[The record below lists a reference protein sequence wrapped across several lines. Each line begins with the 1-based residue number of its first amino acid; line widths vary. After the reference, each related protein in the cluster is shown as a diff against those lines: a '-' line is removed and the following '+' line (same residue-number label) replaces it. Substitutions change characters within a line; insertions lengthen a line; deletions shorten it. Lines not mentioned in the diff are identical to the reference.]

1 MFTKLIYFTLL
12 FHLIQNLERV
22 FFINEIYA
30 AIGLLILAASTIYG
44 RNVLFLSNF
53 SGFGVYLAYTT
64 VQFLISLPILLEHGP
79 IVIRTYPVYYSFFSV
94 YLGSYLYHNREKI
107 EFFKNKVI
115 SLAPVFL
122 GGVLSNS
129 IAILFTSGGRITIQ
143 ALFFFIILIFFKN
156 GIMNQGSSTIVIN
169 LAIFLCALFFRA
181 QTIRAASFLLSFR
194 FIFFFFLLLA
204 AVLISIYPLF
214 SPLAE
219 LGLIPLNFIDPNNL
233 WRILFWSKSLHE
245 LWVDGDILFG
255 KGLGVP
261 LFNYDS
267 PDSKFLIDA
276 NPDDPNLSFTIG
288 LHNSFIY
295 LIVRYGLIGFIL
307 FSIPFFDLLKRSVL
321 ASKLE
326 GLDGIFALG
335 LVFLCVNAF
344 FNVIMESPLYASI
357 FWIFSGYCLSFSSHT
372 KINEKPQV

>member
-1 MFTKLIYFTLL
+1 MFTKAIYFTLL
-12 FHLIQNLERV
+12 LHLIQNLERV

-30 AIGLLILAASTIYG
+30 AIGLLILAVSTIYG

-53 SGFGVYLAYTT
+53 SGFGLYLAYTT
-64 VQFLISLPILLEHGP
+64 AHFLISLPILFKHGT
-79 IVIRTYPVYYSFFSV
+79 IVVRTYPVYYSFFSA
-94 YLGSYLYHNREKI
+94 YLGSYLYYNREKI
-107 EFFKNKVI
+107 EFIKNWII
-115 SLAPVFL
+115 SFTPVFL

-129 IAILFTSGGRITIQ
+129 IAVLFTSGGKISIQ
-143 ALFFFIILIFFKN
+143 ALFFFIILIFYKN

-169 LAIFLCALFFRA
+169 LVVFIFVLFFRT
-181 QTIRAASFLLSFR
+181 QTICAASFLLSLR
-194 FIFFFFLLLA
+194 FTFFFFFLLGA
-204 AVLISIYPLF
+204 ALISIYPLF

-245 LWVDGDILFG
+245 LWSDGDILFG

-295 LIVRYGLIGFIL
+295 LIVRYGVIGFLL
-307 FSIPFFDLLKRSVL
+307 FSIPFFSLLRRSVI

-326 GLDGIFALG
+326 GLDGIFTLG
-335 LVFLCVNAF
+335 LIFLCINAF

-357 FWIFSGYCLSFSSHT
+357 FWIFSGYCLSLSSCT
-372 KINEKPQV
+372 KSNE